1 MDPTPGF
8 NRLFSLFS
16 CTNKSKVNPDIDSY
30 LHDMYF
36 SILWFATQENKE
48 GLKKKKK
55 GKSGRLFKDGRCQEP
70 DSVRLPDLA

>member
-48 GLKKKKK
+48 GFKKKVNPVGYSRMGAVKNLIA
-55 GKSGRLFKDGRCQEP
+55 SDCLI
-70 DSVRLPDLA
+70 